1 MRAAP
6 WERAFSV
13 ESFAPA
19 AYYGGKAGTDEKASD
34 CPNGVNPGMNVAAVT
49 ETVARTPWRTDA
61 ERKTMIEKA
70 ALTLDQAELALMMNV
85 EPVKDGEQQ
94 KRPRGQG
101 EDPRTSLSHR
111 AFAPD
116 INSYFNPM
124 ASPDPGMQE
133 VTSTIAYGFDLDD
146 NPETGG
152 FSSPDGVSGIDN
164 AFYRA
169 LGCTYPMRGAPGL
182 AYEAAFS
189 DDHMRDG
196 LHTLVIRVTGLK
208 DPMDD
213 DDVSVEMGY
222 SPDDL
227 VKDARGG
234 VAPNYSFRL
243 DPSTGKAST
252 FKAKIVD
259 GVLTARDVPELRMN
273 DFAYMETLV
282 IDPLVLQGARLRLK
296 FNADGTAEGLVGGY
310 RTWTE
315 YYIKDAWTQPLL
327 DGGGREI
334 FFRTNLIGTY
344 HALSRNAAGRHAAR
358 RQIPADES
366 QGQGVARALPANSC
380 HRADHPG

>member
-1 MRAAP
+1 
-6 WERAFSV
+6 
-13 ESFAPA
+13 
-19 AYYGGKAGTDEKASD
+19 
-34 CPNGVNPGMNVAAVT
+34 
-49 ETVARTPWRTDA
+49 
-61 ERKTMIEKA
+61 
-70 ALTLDQAELALMMNV
+70 
-85 EPVKDGEQQ
+85 
-94 KRPRGQG
+94 
-101 EDPRTSLSHR
+101 
-111 AFAPD
+111 
-116 INSYFNPM
+116 
-124 ASPDPGMQE
+124 
-133 VTSTIAYGFDLDD
+133 
-146 NPETGG
+146 
-152 FSSPDGVSGIDN
+152 
-164 AFYRA
+164 
-169 LGCTYPMRGAPGL
+169 
-182 AYEAAFS
+182 
-189 DDHMRDG
+189 
-196 LHTLVIRVTGLK
+196 
-208 DPMDD
+208 
-213 DDVSVEMGY
+213 MGY